1 MSTAPVSYWMIA
13 ALFFLAF
20 LLVLYQPTGSVSVE
34 GFATATTN
42 QILVPACV
50 ERSTE
55 AQSLMARLG
64 SFPVENDDA
73 AELRLLVSK
82 LCCYE
87 ADIASPS
94 AGMMR
99 TTTFQFRTS
108 QDTEP
113 ASSFVGRCLRNAVN
127 QRDIDIVLEKM
138 SSRGHELIYKLL
150 GDCADGTREFDA
162 VVARVRWAMTTFCI
176 MKQPNMDRPIGARD
190 MGFWEPSNVSDL
202 MEYKGISAAP

>member
-1 MSTAPVSYWMIA
+1 MIGS
-13 ALFFLAF
+13 LFILAF
-20 LLVLYQPTGSVSVE
+20 LLVLYRPAEPIE
-34 GFATATTN
+34 GFATAAVN
-42 QILVPACV
+42 QILMPACV

-55 AQSLMARLG
+55 AQSLLARLG
-64 SFPVENDDA
+64 SFPVENDNA

-87 ADIASPS
+87 TDIASPS

-99 TTTFQFRTS
+99 TATFQFRTS

-138 SSRGHELIYKLL
+138 TSRGHELIYTLL
-150 GDCADGTREFDA
+150 GSCDDAKREFDA
-162 VVARVRWAMTTFCI
+162 VVARTRWAMTTFCI
-176 MKQPNMDRPIGARD
+176 MKQPNMDHPIGVRD
-190 MGFWEPSNVSDL
+190 MGFWEPTNVADL
-202 MEYKGISAAP
+202 MEYKGISASP